1 MATNQPQVNQSQPFN
16 LTTQVQTSNEIRGQE
31 GITSYGALLLPF
43 DVTREKVVEDVKAK
57 QNLKNKI
64 KSAFQ
69 NAPSKIKNAIKNPTQ
84 TFKTLSKYM
93 TDNRQKISGV
103 MTTIGSKFSG
113 IAVAQAIKDG
123 NISTSEALDYLF
135 MGYAPALGITGSL
148 FGYSGL
154 KQLKDSLANG
164 NIDVGSFING
174 FSRTLKG
181 ATDLADTITNKKNHT
196 SKNVIEFDLTAS
208 HSESYQSETPD
219 RRVQSGQ
226 SLNEYIHNMPETIE
240 VQCSLQDG
248 RRYSKA
254 EFRAILKYLRERKET
269 VQLVLGDE
277 LFDSLVLTDFNPSHD
292 CTRSG
297 MDYSLSF
304 KKIIRSDITTNKE
317 VTIQPMPIYLT
328 RDIESDNGIGSLKSL
343 SKNSGKGGFGNNV
356 PNLPPINPDP
366 NFDDIGKQLMNAVTN
381 SVKNYVSGAKT
392 FVKTAIDNARGKK

>member
-1 MATNQPQVNQSQPFN
+1 MSTNQPQPFN
-16 LTTQVQTSNEIRGQE
+16 LTTQIQTSNEIRGQE

-43 DVTREKVVEDVKAK
+43 DVTREKVVQDVKIK

-69 NAPSKIKNAIKNPTQ
+69 NAPNKIKSAIKNPTQ

-123 NISTSEALDYLF
+123 NVSTSEALDYLF

-181 ATDLADTITNKKNHT
+181 VTDLADTITNKKNHT
-196 SKNVIEFDLTAS
+196 SKNVIEFDLTVS
-208 HSESYQSETPD
+208 HNETYQSETPD

-226 SLNEYIHNMPETIE
+226 SLNEFIHNMPETID
-240 VQCSLQDG
+240 VQCALQDG

-254 EFRAILKYLRERKET
+254 EFRAILKYLRDRKET

-277 LFDSLVLTDFNPSHD
+277 LFDSLILTNFNPSHD
-292 CTRSG
+292 CTKSG

-304 KKIIRSDITTNKE
+304 KKIYRNDIDTKTE
-317 VTIQPMPIYLT
+317 VTIQKVPIAMKDENELSISSNT
-328 RDIESDNGIGSLKSL
+328 GSLKSL
-343 SKNSGKGGFGNNV
+343 TSGKMGDV
-356 PNLPPINPDP
+356 KMPNIENPDIKK
-366 NFDDIGKQLMNAVTN
+366 DISGM
-381 SVKNYVSGAKT
+381 VKDIIKNHGGESYLYSI
-392 FVKTAIDNARGKK
+392 FRENNWL

>member
-1 MATNQPQVNQSQPFN
+1 MSTNQPQPFN
-16 LTTQVQTSNEIRGQE
+16 LTTQIQTSNEIRGQE

-43 DVTREKVVEDVKAK
+43 DVTREKVVQDVKIK

-64 KSAFQ
+64 KS
-69 NAPSKIKNAIKNPTQ
+69 AIKNPTQ

-123 NISTSEALDYLF
+123 NVSTSEALDYLF

-181 ATDLADTITNKKNHT
+181 VTDLADTITNKKNHT
-196 SKNVIEFDLTAS
+196 SKNVIEFDLTVS
-208 HSESYQSETPD
+208 HNETYQSETPD

-226 SLNEYIHNMPETIE
+226 SLNEFIHNMPETID
-240 VQCSLQDG
+240 VQCALQDG

-254 EFRAILKYLRERKET
+254 EFRAILKYLRDRKET

-277 LFDSLVLTDFNPSHD
+277 LFDSLILTNFNPSHD
-292 CTRSG
+292 CTKSG

-304 KKIIRSDITTNKE
+304 KKIYRNDIDTKTE
-317 VTIQPMPIYLT
+317 VTIQKVPIAMKDENELSISSNT
-328 RDIESDNGIGSLKSL
+328 GSLKSL
-343 SKNSGKGGFGNNV
+343 TSGKMGDV
-356 PNLPPINPDP
+356 KMPNIENPDIKK
-366 NFDDIGKQLMNAVTN
+366 DISGM
-381 SVKNYVSGAKT
+381 VKDIIKNHGGESYLYSI
-392 FVKTAIDNARGKK
+392 FRENNWL